1 MKRFGFFIM
10 MYLLASFGAGAVEVE
25 IDGINYDVNTEERTA
40 TVIQKDPRYEG
51 NVIIPSSIMVEG
63 TEYSVTRI
71 ENFAFERCIG
81 LTSVTIPSS
90 INSFGL
96 GAFMYCS
103 GLTSLTLSEGL
114 TNIGEDT
121 FRCCT
126 GLTSVTIPSSV
137 TTLESCVFADCSA
150 LTSVT
155 IPDGVISIGG
165 GAFAGCPAL
174 TSVTIPSSVTR
185 IDGGAFHNCTGL
197 TSVHITDLTA
207 WCNIIFEE
215 AYSNPLY
222 YAHRLFLNEE
232 EISELVVPSGVSKIG
247 TYSFLGCM
255 NLTSVLIPSS
265 VNSIGNFAILFC
277 LELADIYCYAEAV
290 PTTGG
295 GTFDDEAFENATLH
309 VPASALEAYKATEPW
324 SKFEKIVALD
334 NQPTDYHPFIEEGKV
349 WIVGDGMWLDTP
361 SAIITYYFGGDT
373 IVGGHQCKKWM
384 CDDSLMPY
392 DSRLGKN
399 LKNAFVASIYEEGK
413 QVYYIRE
420 GDETPR
426 LLYDFRGTEETFEVS
441 FFPYPYSE
449 LKDSLI
455 SCTLTN
461 PGYND
466 DFHLRYFLIHDNI
479 DHHPNIWYEGIGST
493 YSPEVNLQILRDED
507 HRLLQVNV
515 GSEVIYKHRLAD
527 EILDALTPTT
537 YRPIIEE
544 GKVWLTSIPDKDFH
558 LRSYTIAND
567 TIIGMHQCK
576 KLMCKEWFCFD
587 DPASAEASYVGALY
601 EENSQ
606 TYFFKPG
613 SKTGCL
619 LYDFNPSVDDNILID
634 DGFGNQV
641 YYTVVQKA
649 YSETE
654 RFKGQCIKLQA
665 SGPLELINT
674 WMEGV
679 GNSSS
684 PLNNIIGEYP
694 TGTLNEVLISCT
706 VNDEVLYYDE
716 DLSII
721 FYDTGSPS
729 HVKKNWLDFTH
740 TVKTKPKAPRRGEA
754 AASDEETVTG
764 EYSVKELFVNFKTL
778 TGPYTITVLDAAGQP
793 LYNKVVQTS
802 NVVALNTDISIY
814 PKGSYT
820 ITIENENEVYS
831 AEFNIKDED
840 GLSHTLSPVKQGS
853 IYNLKGQRLTKPQRG
868 VNIINGRKVVV
879 K

>member
-1 MKRFGFFIM
+1 MKRFGLLVM
-10 MYLLASFGAGAVEVE
+10 MCLLACMGAGAVEVE
-25 IDGINYDVNTEERTA
+25 IDGIKYDVNTEDRTA
-40 TVIQKDPRYEG
+40 TVIANEPKYAGE
-51 NVIIPSSIMVEG
+51 VVIPSSIMVEG
-63 TEYSVTRI
+63 VEYAVT
-71 ENFAFERCIG
+71 CIG
-81 LTSVTIPSS
+81 IRAFSDCAELTSIAIPPS
-90 INSFGL
+90 ITFIKQN
-96 GAFMYCS
+96 AFYQ
-103 GLTSLTLSEGL
+103 
-114 TNIGEDT
+114 
-121 FRCCT
+121 
-126 GLTSVTIPSSV
+126 
-137 TTLESCVFADCSA
+137 
-150 LTSVT
+150 
-155 IPDGVISIGG
+155 
-165 GAFAGCPAL
+165 
-174 TSVTIPSSVTR
+174 
-185 IDGGAFHNCTGL
+185 TGL
-197 TSVHITDLTA
+197 TSVHIEDLEA
-207 WCNIIFEE
+207 WCKMSFELSR
-215 AYSNPLY
+215 SNPLIE
-222 YAHRLFLNEE
+222 AHHLYLNGQEVKD
-232 EISELVVPSGVSKIG
+232 LVIPEGVSSIG
-247 TYSFLGCM
+247 VYAFVDCTS
-255 NLTSVLIPSS
+255 LTSVTFPTSVTSIGHGAFYGCTELHSVNFSEGITSIGAYAFCGCSALTSLKIPSS
-265 VNSIGNFAILFC
+265 VTTISDGAFNSCKGIKSVTIPSRFTSIGSSAFSYCA
-277 LELADIYCYAEAV
+277 ELADVYCYAEAV
-290 PTTGG
+290 PTTEDALFEE
-295 GTFDDEAFENATLH
+295 TSIENATLH
-309 VPASALEAYKATEPW
+309 VPASAVDKYKATEPW

-334 NQPTDYHPFIEEGKV
+334 DQPSDYHPFIEEGKV
-349 WIVGDGMWLDTP
+349 WIVGDGMWRDTP
-361 SAIITYYFGGDT
+361 SAIITYYFDGDT

-392 DSRLGKN
+392 DSQLGKN

-455 SCTLTN
+455 SCTLIET
-461 PGYND
+461 GYND
-466 DFHLRYFLIHDNI
+466 DSHLRSHLRYFFFLDNSFG
-479 DHHPNIWYEGIGST
+479 HPNVWYEGIGST

-527 EILDALTPTT
+527 EIFDALTPTT

-641 YYTVVQKA
+641 YYAVVQKA

-679 GNSSS
+679 GNSSG

-740 TVKTKPKAPRRGEA
+740 TVKTRPKGPRRVEA
-754 AASDEETVTG
+754 EGDEEALTG

-793 LYNKVVQTS
+793 IYNKVVQTS

-831 AEFNIKDED
+831 AEFKTGDED
-840 GLSHTLSPVKQGS
+840 GLSPTPSPVRQGS
-853 IYNLKGQRLTKPQRG
+853 IYNLKGQRLTQPQRG